1 MMRIFQRPWRACLV
15 ALSLMGLFAVSPL
28 HAQEASAS
36 GEVRRVD
43 AAGGKVTL
51 IHGAIPD
58 LQLPAMTLVYQAS
71 SALLQGLQPGDKV
84 NFVARRENNGYVIT
98 AISK

>member
-1 MMRIFQRPWRACLV
+1 MSGFFQRPWRIVLAI
-15 ALSLMGLFAVSPL
+15 LSLMGVVALSQAQ
-28 HAQEASAS
+28 AQEASAA

-58 LQLPAMTLVYQAS
+58 LQLPAMTLVYRAAP
-71 SALLQGLQPGDKV
+71 ALLQGLQPGDKV
-84 NFVARRENNGYVIT
+84 TFSAKRANEQYEIT

>member
-1 MMRIFQRPWRACLV
+1 MLRIFQRPWRMVLAL
-15 ALSLMGLFAVSPL
+15 LSLVGLVTLSQVQ
-28 HAQEASAS
+28 AQEASAA

-58 LQLPAMTLVYQAS
+58 LQLPAMTLVYRAAP
-71 SALLQGLQPGDKV
+71 ALLQGLQPGDKV
-84 NFVARRENNGYVIT
+84 TFSAKRANDQYEIT